1 VDIHRLRVLRAVVA
15 DGSIRGAA
23 TNLGYTPSAISQHI
37 AALQKETGLTLVQRS
52 GRSIEPTVAGRTVA
66 AHAARVF
73 ERLAELESVVSDLR
87 AGRVGT
93 LSVSYFASA
102 GAVWIPPVVA
112 AIAREFPGLRLDLRL
127 IELVGADAGPP
138 DVEIFVD
145 GAESGGTKGYRV
157 RALLTEPYLA
167 VVPKNSA
174 LADRVQVD
182 LAELRDEAWVDNDV
196 ARGACRQI
204 MLDACSTAGFSPAFH
219 IETQDYPTAIKF
231 VAEGMGIT
239 VIPRLGLGTLPEST
253 VAVPIVNPTP
263 RRGISVR
270 VRDAVV
276 DHPAVVRLLE
286 LLENH
291 VDRTTPPP
299 QTPAQSQGAGPGPS
313 LLSGGVS
320 GVGEDPDVDKSG
332 AVDN

>member
-37 AALQKETGLTLVQRS
+37 TALQKETGLTLVQRS

-87 AGRVGT
+87 AGRVGA

-112 AIAREFPGLRLDLRL
+112 ALAREFPGLRLDLRL

-138 DVEIFVD
+138 DVEIYVD
-145 GAESGGTKGYRV
+145 GTEPSDTRGYRV
-157 RALLTEPYLA
+157 RSLLTEPYFA
-167 VVPKNSA
+167 VVPTGSA
-174 LADRVQVD
+174 LADRVEVD

-196 ARGACRQI
+196 ARGACRQAV
-204 MLDACSTAGFSPAFH
+204 LDACTTVGFTPVFH

-239 VIPRLGLGTLPEST
+239 VIPRLGLGALPPST

-263 RRGISVR
+263 TRGISVR
-270 VRDAVV
+270 VRDAVAN
-276 DHPAVVRLLE
+276 HPAVIRLLA
-286 LLENH
+286 LLDTH
-291 VDRTTPPP
+291 V
-299 QTPAQSQGAGPGPS
+299 AASAAE
-313 LLSGGVS
+313 GGR
-320 GVGEDPDVDKSG
+320 
-332 AVDN
+332 